1 MPKCLQLTL
10 VMGLALALL
19 VACGPETM
27 PEDALLP
34 EEAVKRGWFMT
45 EARTSGFDLHQKAT
59 TSSARVAKTKAGDN
73 YYFACEITRQDHRWF
88 KVVAHAADEEF
99 LLPLEGYVRERDGE
113 EWSFVVVSILK
124 KCPGV

>member
-1 MPKCLQLTL
+1 MPKCLQLTFAL
-10 VMGLALALL
+10 GLALAWLA
-19 VACGPETM
+19 ACDRNTM
-27 PEDALLP
+27 PDEALLP

-88 KVVAHAADEEF
+88 RVVAHATNDEF

-113 EWSFVVVSILK
+113 KWSFVVVSILK